1 VIIYNNYVRRMALP
15 TVNDIVLVSGDG
27 LESN

>member
-1 VIIYNNYVRRMALP
+1 MALP